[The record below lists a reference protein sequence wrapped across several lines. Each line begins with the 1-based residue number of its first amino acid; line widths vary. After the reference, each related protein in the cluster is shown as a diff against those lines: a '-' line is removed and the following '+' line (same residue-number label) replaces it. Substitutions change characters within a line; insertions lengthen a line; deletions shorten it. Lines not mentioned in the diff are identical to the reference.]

1 MNVRW
6 YDVIGLIGVG
16 LIIVAYLLLQMER
29 LHSRDLGYSVIN
41 LVGAL
46 LIAFSLLFAF
56 NLSAFV
62 IEIIWV
68 VISILGI
75 RKALERRTAP

>member
-6 YDVIGLIGVG
+6 YDVVGLLGVG
-16 LIIVAYLLLQMER
+16 LIVLAYLLLQLDRMNV
-29 LHSRDLGYSVIN
+29 RDLSYSVIN
-41 LVGAL
+41 LVGAV

-68 VISILGI
+68 VISLLGI
-75 RKALERRTAP
+75 HKARARSTTP